1 MEIRY
6 GGAALLGIV
15 FAILFAHYVFSR
27 RCPPIATFLCFGLA
41 GVAAVAFWMGFGE
54 RVEDDPV
61 AVVAILSA
69 AVAGLGGA
77 LLSGIDCVREEEWRR
92 ETPGPVSSP
101 DRSAR
106 QDLIRRVREGE
117 GSPMGDCP
125 HCGTRVY
132 FHGDLGCPACGRKL
146 DQP

>member
-6 GGAALLGIV
+6 GGAAVLGIV
-15 FAILFAHYVFSR
+15 FAVLFTQYVFSR
-27 RCPPIATFLCFGLA
+27 RCPPIATFVSFGLA
-41 GVAAVAFWMGFGE
+41 GVAAVAFWMGFSE
-54 RVEDDPV
+54 LTEESPV
-61 AVVAILSA
+61 AAVAVLSV

-77 LLSGIDCVREEEWRR
+77 FLSGIDCVREETWRR
-92 ETPGPVSSP
+92 ETPRPVSRP
-101 DRSAR
+101 DREALL
-106 QDLIRRVREGE
+106 DLIRRIREGE